1 MSMNSK
7 EFYFKDLEEI
17 ITDPILIGSSE
28 DDLNEEIDNNMWR
41 ISFDAEL
48 KKVLTVNDYKIF
60 FNRVIQNRREQ
71 IIGSTSN
78 HGMIFYLWF
87 DQLACQIRFNL
98 ISVLHKKLPFQCDVE
113 IVEHMDD
120 IILTFLNSP
129 FHDGI
134 PIEGYNDNIEEEFK
148 PYILRVYQTILNKD

>member
-1 MSMNSK
+1 
-7 EFYFKDLEEI
+7 
-17 ITDPILIGSSE
+17 
-28 DDLNEEIDNNMWR
+28 
-41 ISFDAEL
+41 
-48 KKVLTVNDYKIF
+48 
-60 FNRVIQNRREQ
+60 
-71 IIGSTSN
+71 
-78 HGMIFYLWF
+78 MIFYLWF

-148 PYILRVYQTILNKD
+148 PYILKGLSNNIK